1 MLTDVSYALVLGRP
15 LIMWLGLAT
24 FTLLLGALSVVLLN
38 THAKMKIPFQ
48 WHVRLATAGMALAII
63 HAALGLAAY
72 L

>member
-1 MLTDVSYALVLGRP
+1 MLGKP

-38 THAKMKIPFQ
+38 KYTKMKVPFQ
-48 WHVRLATAGMALAII
+48 WHVRLATAGMALAVI